1 MGIIVH
7 IMITTILLYILGRL
21 VSGIEVKDGKAAL
34 FGAIGLGLANAFIK
48 PLLLFLTFPI
58 TMITFGLFVIVVNA
72 LMLMLAAAFVDGFE
86 VEGLGA
92 AVWGALGLSLMNWA
106 VGMLLGGLG

>member
-7 IMITTILLYILGRL
+7 ILITTVLLFVLGRM

-48 PLLLFLTFPI
+48 PLLLLLTLPI
-58 TMITFGLFVIVVNA
+58 TMLTFGLFVIIVNA

-86 VEGLGA
+86 VEGFGA
-92 AVWGALGLSLMNWA
+92 AIWGALGLAVMNYL
-106 VGMLLGGLG
+106 VGMLLG

>member
-7 IMITTILLYILGRL
+7 ILISTVLLFILGRM

-34 FGAIGLGLANAFIK
+34 FGAIGLGLANAFIR
-48 PLLLFLTFPI
+48 PLLIMLTLPI
-58 TMITFGLFVIVVNA
+58 IGITFGLFVFVVNA

-86 VEGLGA
+86 VKGFGAALWGSLGLGA
-92 AVWGALGLSLMNWA
+92 MNYL
-106 VGMLLGGLG
+106 VGMFLG

>member
-7 IMITTILLYILGRL
+7 ILITTVLLFVLGRM

-48 PLLLFLTFPI
+48 PLLLLLTLPI
-58 TMITFGLFVIVVNA
+58 TMLTFGLFVIVVNA

-86 VEGLGA
+86 VEGFGA
-92 AVWGALGLSLMNWA
+92 AIWGALGLAVMNYL
-106 VGMLLGGLG
+106 VGMLLG

>member
-7 IMITTILLYILGRL
+7 ILITTVLLIILGRM

-48 PLLLFLTFPI
+48 PLLLLLTLPI
-58 TMITFGLFVIVVNA
+58 TMLTFGLFVIIVNA

-86 VEGLGA
+86 VEGFGA
-92 AVWGALGLSLMNWA
+92 AVWGALGLAVMNYL
-106 VGMLLGGLG
+106 VGMLLG